1 MLKMPKE
8 VQILMLPKEKLSET
22 TEEILSSHFSGE
34 STPAPKNNDDGL
46 KPGIR
51 KRKKNTAPSMDG
63 VMAPYF
69 KEMRDKDLLSP
80 KEELKYGRDI
90 KEAQEAL
97 FKLCRILKTS
107 YLPLRNFQKILKEWR
122 KNQNKTREPIEYI
135 FREMKNAV
143 DTVGEMKRP
152 GPVLREFVKEYHCL
166 DKKLNKAMHTMVEA
180 NLRLAVSIAKR
191 YARRGVSFSDL
202 IQEGNLGLMKAAA
215 RYDYRTGYRFSTF
228 ASWWIRQTISR
239 ALSDQS
245 RTIRVPV
252 HFLESRNLFYR
263 SYFTLVNELNRE
275 PTIPETSER
284 SGLSVDRILTI
295 IQTGREPISLETP
308 ISEDGDLL
316 QDLITNE
323 DSVSPLKAIQENELL
338 DLTANALAELD
349 DRERKILSMR
359 FGLNEKETYTLEKV
373 GQELNISRER
383 VRQLEKRALSRLRE
397 SSHQEQLKNYLAN

>member
-1 MLKMPKE
+1 
-8 VQILMLPKEKLSET
+8 MLPNENLSET
-22 TEEILSSHFSGE
+22 TEEILNSHFSVE
-34 STPAPKNNDDGL
+34 SPNNAREEGL
-46 KPGIR
+46 ESGNH
-51 KRKKNTAPSMDG
+51 KRKKNMAPSMDG

-80 KEELKYGRDI
+80 KEELKLGRDI

-97 FKLCRILKTS
+97 FKLCRRLKTS
-107 YLPLRNFQKILKEWR
+107 YAPLRSFQKILREWK
-122 KNQNKTREPIEYI
+122 KNENKTRAPIETI
-135 FREMKNAV
+135 FREMKSAV
-143 DTVGEMKRP
+143 DSVSETKRP
-152 GPVLREFVKEYHCL
+152 GPVLREFVKEYHRL
-166 DKKLNKAMHTMVEA
+166 NNELNKAMCSMIEA

-263 SYFTLVNELNRE
+263 SYFTLVSELNRE
-275 PTIPETSER
+275 PTILETAER
-284 SGLSVDRILTI
+284 SGLSVDRIMTI

-308 ISEDGDLL
+308 ISEDGDQL
-316 QDLITNE
+316 QDLIVNE
-323 DSVSPLKAIQENELL
+323 DSVSPMKAIQKNELL
-338 DLTANALAELD
+338 YLTDNALADLD
-349 DRERKILSMR
+349 ERERKILSMR
-359 FGLNEKETYTLEKV
+359 FGLEDKETYTLEKV
-373 GQELNISRER
+373 GQALNISRER
-383 VRQLEKRALSRLRE
+383 VRQLEKRALTRLRE
-397 SSHQEQLKNYLAN
+397 SCHQEDLRNYLAN